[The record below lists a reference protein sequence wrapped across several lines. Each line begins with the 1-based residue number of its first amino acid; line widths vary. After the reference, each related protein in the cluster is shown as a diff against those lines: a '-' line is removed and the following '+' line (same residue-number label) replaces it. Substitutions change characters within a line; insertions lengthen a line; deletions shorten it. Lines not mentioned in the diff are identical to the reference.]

1 MVVRTKVRVEP
12 GGSKVEEPMKTPLLF
27 VTAVLGFAIGCGGSS
42 NTQVDQAPPPSGDT
56 PPAATDQPAPPAPP
70 PLDHGAPSDKYPAFT
85 PEVGQLVDNGGQVL
99 KNPVIVTVTWSGETS
114 ADQFEQFGDA
124 LGPSDYWKQVTS
136 EYGVG
141 AATSGATNHIRL
153 TDAAPA
159 TLKDS
164 DIPALLSQ
172 HLTANDNVLP
182 PSTGSEIYLFYIPSA
197 TKFMLQGQEVCSS
210 GVGGYHE
217 NTTVGGKQ
225 VAFAVVPQCGG
236 MDETTLSASHELA
249 EAATDPYPMSRP
261 AYSGFDDD
269 HLAWEFF
276 QQFQSEDGDACEFY
290 RDAPMDATPYGVPFT
305 TQRQWSNASAA
316 AGHNPCVPA
325 PKGAYF
331 NVTPLDVESIDLDLT
346 ALGGDTAT
354 TKGYKVKVGETKTI
368 PLGFYSDAS
377 TAPWTIS
384 AQPGGIMGRTSGSL
398 DLSLDVT
405 QGQNGQ
411 KAYLTI
417 TVNAQG
423 KTKGELITIVSNSGG
438 IKHYMPILIGS
449 PDK

>member
-1 MVVRTKVRVEP
+1 
-12 GGSKVEEPMKTPLLF
+12 MKTQPL
-27 VTAVLGFAIGCGGSS
+27 VIATVLGLVIGCGGSTDS
-42 NTQVDQAPPPSGDT
+42 PAPGDSQTPPAATDT
-56 PPAATDQPAPPAPP
+56 PPAATGNPPATNPP
-70 PLDHGAPSDKYPAFT
+70 PPDHGAPSTTYPAFK
-85 PEVGQLVDNGGQVL
+85 PEVGQLISNGGTVL
-99 KNPVIVTVTWSGETS
+99 KNPVIVTVTWPGESS
-114 ADQFEQFGDA
+114 ADDFEALGDA

-141 AATSGATNHIRL
+141 AATSGATNHVRL
-153 TDAAPA
+153 ADAAP
-159 TLKDS
+159 TQLKDS
-164 DIPALLSQ
+164 DIPSILSA
-172 HLTANDNVLP
+172 HLGAADGVLP
-182 PSTGSEIYLFYIPSA
+182 PATGDQVYIFYIPTS
-197 TKFMLQGQEVCSS
+197 TKFVLQGQEVCSQ

-217 NTTVGGKQ
+217 NTSINGKQ

-236 MDETTLSASHELA
+236 KDETTLSASHELA

-290 RDAPMDATPYGVPFT
+290 REAPMDGTPNGVPFT
-305 TQRQWSNASAA
+305 LQRQWSNASAL

-331 NVTPLDVESIDLDLT
+331 NVTPLGLEDIDLDLT

-354 TKGYKVKVGETKTI
+354 TKGFKVKVGQTKTVA
-368 PLGFYSDAS
+368 LGFYSDQA
-377 TAPWTIS
+377 TQPWTIT
-384 AQPGGIMGRTSGSL
+384 AQSGGLFGRSSGSV
-398 DLSLDVT
+398 DLTLDVS
-405 QGQNGQ
+405 QGENGQ

-417 TVNAQG
+417 TANTQG
-423 KTKGELITIVSNSGG
+423 KTKAELITIVSQQGQT
-438 IKHYMPILIGS
+438 KHYMPILVGS